1 MKINFSSEQV
11 ELLRKMDIP
20 FDPLSDLTN
29 EEILMLDEIVCEYFS
44 FNGIKENDEVDQIGL
59 ICENILDLIAE
70 S

>member
-20 FDPLSDLTN
+20 FNPLSDLTD

-44 FNGIKENDEVDQIGL
+44 FNGVKENDEVNHLGL
-59 ICENILDLIAE
+59 ICESILDLIAE
-70 S
+70 L

>member
-44 FNGIKENDEVDQIGL
+44 FNGIKENDEVNQIGF